1 MYIYKLAYF
10 QFILVIANHLRVQ
23 RGRRSLDELLFVHE
37 VDGDGHSLQDLFA
50 LYTKGGINSSPL
62 QYIVSL
68 QSFIVGVNH
77 PFTPPPPAKP
87 TLMQYYC
94 TTIAQYTTPHHP
106 PARHH
111 TISVMAI
118 SCKGQV
124 SSCYYAW
131 TLRGQS
137 RIRYSLPPPRDGHSL
152 QDLFALYTEWGGRVG
167 Y

>member
-124 SSCYYAW
+124 SSCYYA
-131 TLRGQS
+131 
-137 RIRYSLPPPRDGHSL
+137 
-152 QDLFALYTEWGGRVG
+152 
-167 Y
+167 